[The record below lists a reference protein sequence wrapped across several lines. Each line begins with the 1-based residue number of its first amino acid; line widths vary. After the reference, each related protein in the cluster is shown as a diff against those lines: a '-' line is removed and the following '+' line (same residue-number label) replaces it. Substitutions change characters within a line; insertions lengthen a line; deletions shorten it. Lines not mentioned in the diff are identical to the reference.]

1 MSRERGWISFPALQ
15 EEGNR
20 AILPPLEALPHISAA
35 RRRDGHLWVIALL
48 VSLALNGVVIVLL
61 ALHVIQSILWT
72 PKDLPPPV
80 PQEEPVMIV
89 IVPENLAPVPSPV
102 PPEEVVEKKPE
113 FARTSEDQRGRR
125 PDKPAFVGERDTQAT
140 SDTTP
145 DASAP
150 DMPAQAGIEPRHE
163 REVETTEGNFQEG
176 PGESAPPPPPPAS
189 AATPTPPAADRGEV
203 VETAGKEDELVKP
216 ASPAARDLAETVN
229 PVDVPVP
236 PRLPDL
242 DDMPVEEKLPE
253 KGDAKEMVE
262 TEADTKPAE
271 EESLPKPR
279 VPVQDPAFRSEQR
292 KTAIRGSISRTGRS
306 ALDVADTPL
315 GRYQAALSKA
325 VEIEWRRNCVRHR
338 DFITPGFLTV
348 RFYVEPTGKVR
359 SVQFVG
365 QMETGEVQKGFTLS
379 SIRDAAIPPMP
390 PAVRKELDGEP
401 LELIFNF
408 YF

>member
-1 MSRERGWISFPALQ
+1 M
-15 EEGNR
+15 
-20 AILPPLEALPHISAA
+20 SAA

-48 VSLALNGVVIVLL
+48 VSFALNGVVIVLL
-61 ALHVIQSILWT
+61 ALQVIQSVLWK
-72 PKDLPPPV
+72 PKDPPAPM
-80 PQEEPVMIV
+80 PEEEVTMVV
-89 IVPENLAPVPSPV
+89 IVPENLVPV
-102 PPEEVVEKKPE
+102 PPPAPEETAEKE
-113 FARTSEDQRGRR
+113 DLDFARTSEDQRGRR
-125 PDKPAFVGERDTQAT
+125 PDKPAYVGERDTQAT

-145 DASAP
+145 DATAP

-163 REVETTEGNFQEG
+163 GEIETTEGNYQEG
-176 PGESAPPPPPPAS
+176 PGEATQTPPPPPSPPV
-189 AATPTPPAADRGEV
+189 AAVTPPEMERGEV
-203 VETAGKEDELVKP
+203 VEEAGKEEALVKP
-216 ASPAARDLAETVN
+216 ASPAATDLAETAN

-236 PRLPDL
+236 PRLPDI
-242 DDMPVEEKLPE
+242 DETPVEEKLPE
-253 KGDAKEMVE
+253 KGNAKEVAK
-262 TEADTKPAE
+262 TEANTKPKVE
-271 EESLPKPR
+271 EALPKPR

-292 KTAIRGSISRTGRS
+292 KTAISGSISRTGRS

-315 GRYQAALSKA
+315 GRYQASLSKA

-348 RFYVEPTGKVR
+348 RFYVEQSGKVR

-379 SIRDAAIPPMP
+379 SIRDAPIPPMP